1 MASLEQAKIHDQS
14 GSFRMM
20 VPKEWRKANQIKSK
34 DSLDII
40 VTHALVVLPPR
51 ELNNEE
57 VEEIIRDFRQMIR
70 ARTILQANKT
80 PANTHDMKRDW
91 QKP

>member
-20 VPKEWRKANQIKSK
+20 VPKEWRKANHIKSK
-34 DSLDII
+34 DTVDII

-51 ELNNEE
+51 ELNSDE

-70 ARTILQANKT
+70 ARTILQANPIHENDQTTK
-80 PANTHDMKRDW
+80 KL
-91 QKP
+91 